1 MRRLWVLFPVL
12 AIVITA
18 GALFLW
24 WNTASAVQ
32 TPTISL
38 DMDPAGNTYDDTTN
52 TMTVG
57 TVDNCLAVATANPAT
72 HTHPTHLVINTV
84 EDLVG
89 WQLRLNYVGDQMRPQ
104 TQNLTPFTDTTT
116 SQGVGFNNLPID
128 TTSSLHRDLTAANSI
143 PPAPPDGTNTAQTA
157 LIGGVYNGATDF
169 PISPDTPAKSPAE
182 NPAPNYSAP
191 SGGVLTQLNLQVIG
205 NETGNTLLMDLDDGS
220 PNPPGSSVVVF
231 NGTGTA
237 AIQLAE
243 SALFDGSHAE
253 GAATCGQAATPTE
266 SPTPGPTLAPPPTE
280 TATPTAGPT
289 LGPGQTPTRTPTPG
303 AGAGTGTP
311 GAGGAAG
318 AAGSRTPTPRVSP
331 AALPPTGNSDSGGPS
346 AIAYV
351 LLLAAAAVPITAG
364 GYKIWRMR
372 RR

>member
-72 HTHPTHLVINTV
+72 HTHPTHLVINNV

-116 SQGVGFNNLPID
+116 SQNVGFNNLPID
-128 TTSSLHRDLTAANSI
+128 TTTSLHRDLTAANSI

-157 LIGGVYNGATDF
+157 LIGGVYNGPTDF

-191 SGGVLTQLNLQVIG
+191 SGGVLTQLTLQVVG

-220 PNPPGSSVVVF
+220 PNPPGSNVVF
-231 NGTGTA
+231 FDGTGTTTT
-237 AIQLAE
+237 QLAE
-243 SALFDGSHAE
+243 SALFDGLHAE
-253 GAATCGQAATPTE
+253 GLASCGQAATPTE
-266 SPTPGPTLAPPPTE
+266 APTAVP
-280 TATPTAGPT
+280 TPTAT
-289 LGPGQTPTRTPTPG
+289 AGPG
-303 AGAGTGTP
+303 GTP
-311 GAGGAAG
+311 
-318 AAGSRTPTPRVSP
+318 TPTPRGVGPNACKCFNPANTATYCREGTFDIGLGPDGIAGNGDDTHDYNFGGIVDFSP
-331 AALPPTGNSDSGGPS
+331 TVPDDT
-346 AIAYV
+346 AIPVGAI
-351 LLLAAAAVPITAG
+351 LGQLG
-364 GYKIWRMR
+364 S
-372 RR
+372 

>member
-38 DMDPAGNTYDDTTN
+38 DMDPAGNTYADTTN
-52 TMTVG
+52 TMMVG
-57 TVDNCLAVATANPAT
+57 TVDNCLASATANPAT
-72 HTHPTHLVINTV
+72 HTHPTHLVINNV

-89 WQLRLNYVGDQMRPQ
+89 WQLRLNYIGDQMRPQ
-104 TQNLTPFTDTTT
+104 TQNLTPFQDTTT
-116 SQGVGFNNLPID
+116 GQFVGFNNLPID
-128 TTSSLHRDLTAANSI
+128 TTTSLHRDLTAANSI

-157 LIGGVYNGATDF
+157 LIGGVYNGTTDF
-169 PISPDTPAKSPAE
+169 PVSPDTPAKSPAE

-191 SGGVLTQLNLQVIG
+191 SGGVLSQLNLQVIG

-237 AIQLAE
+237 AIQPAE
-243 SALFDGSHAE
+243 SALFDGSPAG

-289 LGPGQTPTRTPTPG
+289 LGPGQTPTRTPTPA

-311 GAGGAAG
+311 GAGGAGG